1 MTDSST
7 RDSIAADV
15 VILDIDGGDMLHA
28 CLRSLAA
35 QTLVRRR
42 VLVFDNG
49 SATPVA
55 ARLPELPLHIDVLR
69 SETNLGFT
77 GGINAAMAS
86 VDAELVA
93 LINNDVVLDPEW
105 LAAMT
110 EAMSDPSVAA
120 VQSVIRTPDGRI
132 DGAGIDLSDGTIRQR
147 GYGLPLAEIPTLPAA
162 WGVSATAAL
171 YRVEALRAVAVDGH
185 VLRPEFFAYYE
196 DVELN
201 ARLLEA
207 GYRTVV
213 VPRPLA
219 THTGSASA
227 SLLGSRAARLRM
239 KNRYRVHRLHPGV
252 GRLGAL
258 VWEDVKRVVRGIAG
272 GEPRSGDI

>member
-1 MTDSST
+1 MTD
-7 RDSIAADV
+7 V
-15 VILDIDGGDMLHA
+15 LILDIDGGAMLQA

-35 QTLVRRR
+35 QTVTPAR
-42 VLVFDNG
+42 VIIFDNG
-49 SATPVA
+49 SNVPVSS
-55 ARLPELPLHIDVLR
+55 RLPETPLTIELLR

-77 GGINAAMAS
+77 GGVNAAMER
-86 VDAELVA
+86 VDTTFVA

-110 EAMSDPSVAA
+110 AAMRDASVAA

-132 DGAGIDLSDGTIRQR
+132 DGAGIDLSDGTIRQL
-147 GYGLPLAEIPTLPAA
+147 GHGGALADLDSLPAA

-171 YRVEALRAVAVDGH
+171 YRVAALREVAVDGH
-185 VLRPEFFAYYE
+185 VLRPELFAYYE

-207 GYRTVV
+207 GYRTIVI
-213 VPRPLA
+213 PRALA
-219 THTGSASA
+219 THAGSATA
-227 SLLGSRAARLRM
+227 PLLGKRGARLRTR
-239 KNRYRVHRLHPGV
+239 NRYRVHRRHPQV

-258 VWEDVKRVVRGIAG
+258 LWEDVKGIVRRIF
-272 GEPRSGDI
+272 PRSRGAAK

>member
-1 MTDSST
+1 MTSST
-7 RDSIAADV
+7 TTDAIV
-15 VILDIDGGDMLHA
+15 LDIDGGDMLHA

-35 QTLVRRR
+35 QTVVPQR

-49 SATPVA
+49 SAVPVA
-55 ARLPELPLHIDVLR
+55 SRLPELPLQVDVIR

-93 LINNDVVLDPEW
+93 LINNDVLLDPDW
-105 LAAMT
+105 LEAMTAAMR
-110 EAMSDPSVAA
+110 DPSVAA
-120 VQSVIRTPDGRI
+120 VQSVIRKPDGRI
-132 DGAGIDLSDGTIRQR
+132 DGAGIDLSDGTIRQL
-147 GYGLPLAEIPTLPAA
+147 GHGLPLADLPSLPAA

-227 SLLGSRAARLRM
+227 SILGSRAARLRM
-239 KNRYRVHRLHPGV
+239 RNRYRVHRLHPRV

-258 VWEDVKRVVRGIAG
+258 LWEDVKRIARRIVS